1 MKTSAIKGKI
11 LVIDDSSAARK
22 IVSLTLERAGYE
34 VIAKKQAV
42 LVTST
47 IMREKPDVVLL
58 DVNMPAIQG
67 DKLVEIIRG
76 HPAGAGTIL
85 LLYSVKPA
93 VELEALAH
101 QCGADGFIQKG
112 ADASLLPRQMDMWMG
127 RLAARAEDAL
137 EGDQG

>member
-1 MKTSAIKGKI
+1 MSAAKGKV

-22 IVSLTLERAGYE
+22 IVSLTLEDAGYE

-47 IMREKPDVVLL
+47 ILREKPDIVLL

-76 HPAGAGTIL
+76 QPAGDGTIL

-93 VELEALAH
+93 GELGVLARR
-101 QCGADGFIQKG
+101 CGADGFIQKS
-112 ADASLLPRQMDMWMG
+112 ADASLLPQQMDMWMG
-127 RLAARAEDAL
+127 RLAARAPENDR
-137 EGDQG
+137 G

>member
-1 MKTSAIKGKI
+1 MSATKGKI
-11 LVIDDSSAARK
+11 LVIDDSAAARK
-22 IVSLTLERAGYE
+22 IVSKTLESAGYE

-47 IMREKPDVVLL
+47 IVREKPHIVLL

-93 VELEALAH
+93 AELEALARR
-101 QCGADGFIQKG
+101 CGADGFIHKG
-112 ADASLLPRQMDMWMG
+112 AEASLLPQQMDLWMG
-127 RLAARAEDAL
+127 RLAARAEDAS
-137 EGDQG
+137 DNDRS